1 MNSVGVQTDP
11 QLLQQPAQPENG
23 TAKTS
28 HWSRSRVVH
37 VVAGVAVLG
46 LGALAGFAIS
56 FFASTFASVVVAGT
70 VSVILGGAVFG
81 YLRFISETSPIHPS
95 LVNATPSP
103 PKSTYAG
110 ETLKT
115 LFTGQEQRAQEM
127 LTPHGYHLYSS
138 TRDGNCFYDAI
149 AHQCPGVKN
158 ALELRMSVAEF
169 AKGWHERHQQADAN
183 FSPIEGRAHAR
194 LLNDVNYSQVRSGL
208 DEIASPNCFADQIDA
223 YFVAQV
229 LARPIVII
237 NIKGEVTLAVNGEG
251 KQIDKIGEISKSMP
265 KDAIILIHD
274 NNHFMGVDPKK
285 FFSPGATALTVQ

>member
-70 VSVILGGAVFG
+70 VSVIVGGAVFG
-81 YLRFISETSPIHPS
+81 YLRFKSETSPICPELLNVIPS
-95 LVNATPSP
+95 SL
-103 PKSTYAG
+103 KSTNAG
-110 ETLKT
+110 KTFKT
-115 LFTGQEQRAQEM
+115 LFKGQEQIAQEM
-127 LTPHGYHLYSS
+127 LTPHGYRLYSS

-149 AHQCPGVKN
+149 AHQCPAVKN
-158 ALELRMSVAEF
+158 ALELRKRVFEF
-169 AKGWHERHQQADAN
+169 AKGWQERHQQTDEN
-183 FSPIEGRAHAR
+183 FSAIEGRAHAR

-223 YFVAQV
+223 YFVARV

-237 NIKGEVTLAVNGEG
+237 NIKGEVTLAVDANG
-251 KQIDKIGEISKSMP
+251 KQEKVAEISEPMP
-265 KDAIILIHD
+265 EGSIILIHD
-274 NNHFMGVDPKK
+274 NNHFMGVDPK
-285 FFSPGATALTVQ
+285 

>member
-1 MNSVGVQTDP
+1 MNSVGVQTEP

-46 LGALAGFAIS
+46 LGVLAGFALS
-56 FFASTFASVVVAGT
+56 FFASTFASVVVAGA
-70 VSVILGGAVFG
+70 VSVILGGAVYG
-81 YLRFISETSPIHPS
+81 YLRFKSETAPIRPAP
-95 LVNATPSP
+95 LNATPSS
-103 PKSTYAG
+103 PKHTYAG
-110 ETLKT
+110 GTLKT

-127 LTPHGYHLYSS
+127 LTPHGYCLYSS

-149 AHQCPGVKN
+149 AHQCPAVKN
-158 ALELRMSVAEF
+158 ALELRMRVFEF
-169 AKGWHERHQQADAN
+169 AKGWQDRHQQTDAN
-183 FSPIEGRAHAR
+183 FSAIEGRAHAR

-223 YFVAQV
+223 YFVARV

-237 NIKGEVTLAVNGEG
+237 NIEGEVTLAVKANGE
-251 KQIDKIGEISKSMP
+251 QADVTKISEPVPEGS
-265 KDAIILIHD
+265 IILIHD
-274 NNHFMGVDPKK
+274 NNHFMGVNPK
-285 FFSPGATALTVQ
+285 

>member
-23 TAKTS
+23 SAKTS

-37 VVAGVAVLG
+37 AVAGVAVLG
-46 LGALAGFAIS
+46 LGALAGFALS
-56 FFASTFASVVVAGT
+56 FFASTFVSVVVAGA
-70 VSVILGGAVFG
+70 VSVILGGAVCG
-81 YLRFISETSPIHPS
+81 YLRFKSETSPIRPAPLNANS
-95 LVNATPSP
+95 ASQGATPPS
-103 PKSTYAG
+103 PKSAYAG

-127 LTPHGYHLYSS
+127 LSAHGYRLYSS

-149 AHQCPGVKN
+149 AHQCPAVKN
-158 ALELRMSVAEF
+158 ALELRMRVFEF
-169 AKGWHERHQQADAN
+169 AKGWQERHQQTDAN
-183 FSPIEGRAHAR
+183 FSAIEGRAHAR

-274 NNHFMGVDPKK
+274 NNHFMGVDPK
-285 FFSPGATALTVQ
+285 

>member
-70 VSVILGGAVFG
+70 VSVIVGGAVFG
-81 YLRFISETSPIHPS
+81 YLRFKSETSPICPELLNAIPS
-95 LVNATPSP
+95 SL
-103 PKSTYAG
+103 KSTNAG
-110 ETLKT
+110 KT
-115 LFTGQEQRAQEM
+115 LFKGQEQIAQEM
-127 LTPHGYHLYSS
+127 LAPHGYRLYSS

-149 AHQCPGVKN
+149 AHQCPVVKN
-158 ALELRMSVAEF
+158 ALELRKSVAEF
-169 AKGWHERHQQADAN
+169 AKGWHDRHQQTDAN

-223 YFVAQV
+223 YFVARV

-237 NIKGEVTLAVNGEG
+237 NIKGEVTLAVDANG
-251 KQIDKIGEISKSMP
+251 KQEKVTEISEPMP
-265 KDAIILIHD
+265 EGSIILIHD
-274 NNHFMGVDPKK
+274 NNHFMGVDPK
-285 FFSPGATALTVQ
+285 